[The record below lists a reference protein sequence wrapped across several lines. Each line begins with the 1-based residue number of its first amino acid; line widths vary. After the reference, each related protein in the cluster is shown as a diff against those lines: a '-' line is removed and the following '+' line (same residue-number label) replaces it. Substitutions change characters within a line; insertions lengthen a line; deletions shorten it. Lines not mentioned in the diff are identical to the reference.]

1 MCLENVGGKYLFG
14 SVEHEQNSRDK
25 AEKHHTVSFSDRRM
39 IMATV
44 KTQPKRPFGDSY
56 LQAYSE
62 EHLFYEIDMLF
73 GVGTLLSKPTMV
85 GVSSAADAALMRN
98 LKIEGFVLH
107 LRNVIDF
114 LYISPKPTDLSASD
128 FCKPGIWD
136 TARPAMSQTLSEA
149 RTRANKEMAHLTTG
163 RQFGTPVTKQWDF
176 SGLLAEVQPLLAA
189 FLSEARQDA
198 LPPDVAKL
206 IRQIIKSP

>member
-1 MCLENVGGKYLFG
+1 
-14 SVEHEQNSRDK
+14 
-25 AEKHHTVSFSDRRM
+25 
-39 IMATV
+39 
-44 KTQPKRPFGDSY
+44 
-56 LQAYSE
+56 
-62 EHLFYEIDMLF
+62 
-73 GVGTLLSKPTMV
+73 
-85 GVSSAADAALMRN
+85 MRN

-107 LRNVIDF
+107 LQNVIDF

-128 FCKPGIWD
+128 FCKPGLGYG
-136 TARPAMSQTLSEA
+136 RPAMSQTLSEA

-176 SGLLAEVQPLLAA
+176 SGLLAESNRCSLPSV
-189 FLSEARQDA
+189 SGERQYA